1 MPRWIRLLLFLAL
14 TGVLLVF
21 AGLIW
26 VYHEFNSIPR
36 QLPARTA
43 RFEVHEGQN
52 VKQITES
59 LAEEELILRTWPFL
73 LGYRL
78 FHSGTS
84 LKAGEYE
91 LETPLSPRQLLHI
104 LSQGKILLH
113 PITIPEGLTQREIAR
128 HLEELYDLDSAVFL
142 SRFAEA
148 SLIYSLDA
156 QARDLEGYLFPET
169 YHFPKN
175 TSPQHMVEAMVDQF
189 RQVFDEA
196 WQNRASELGL
206 SIRDVVI
213 LASLVEKETS
223 RAEERELVS
232 AVFHNR
238 LRIGMKLDCDP
249 TIVYVLKNAD
259 EYTGRLRSK
268 DLKLDNPYN
277 TYLYPGLPPGPIA
290 NPGKAALQAAL
301 YPADA
306 DYLYF
311 VSRNDGTHQFSR
323 TYREHQNAVNR
334 YQRRSH

>member
-1 MPRWIRLLLFLAL
+1 MPRWIRLLLFLGL
-14 TGVLLVF
+14 IGVLLVS

-26 VYHEFNSIPR
+26 VYHEFNSLPR
-36 QLPARTA
+36 RLPDRTA
-43 RFEVHEGQN
+43 RFEVHEGQT
-52 VKQITES
+52 VKQISEA
-59 LAEEELILRTWPFL
+59 LVDQELIERTWPFL

-91 LETPLSPRQLLHI
+91 LETPLSPKQLLHI

-113 PITIPEGLTQREIAR
+113 PITIPEGLTRREIAR
-128 HLEELYDLDSAVFL
+128 HLEENYGL
-142 SRFAEA
+142 STDALLTQFGEA
-148 SLIYSLDA
+148 SLIHSMDD

-175 TSPQHMVEAMVDQF
+175 ISPQQMVEAMVEQF
-189 RQVFDEA
+189 RQVFDQT
-196 WQNRASELGL
+196 WQSRATELGL
-206 SIRDVVI
+206 SIREVVI

-223 RAEERELVS
+223 HAEERELVS

-259 EYTGRLRSK
+259 EYSGRLRSK

-290 NPGKAALQAAL
+290 NPGRAALQAAL
-301 YPADA
+301 YPADV

-311 VSRNDGTHQFSR
+311 VSRNDGTHHFSR
-323 TYREHQNAVNR
+323 TYREHLNAVNR
-334 YQRRSH
+334 YQRRSR